1 MCAQVPPELVD
12 PTPLLTASRVTI
24 VAGKGGVGKTTV
36 TAVLARA
43 AADAGQRVLVVELDG
58 KPVLRELVDGLDCE
72 QISAPAALEDY
83 LREHGFGR
91 VAKRLSAS
99 GVIDVVATAAPG
111 IDDIVVLGKI
121 KQLERS
127 GKWDV
132 IVVDGPAA
140 GHAITFLTS
149 AAGLLGAVR
158 GGPVRAQATDVA
170 EMLGDPERS
179 QVVLVTLPET
189 TPVNEAVQTAY
200 ALEDRVGVKLG
211 PVVVNNVD
219 GLGAPARPRSRRRS
233 TSRGE
238 PSAAVL
244 TAAADFR
251 RARRAVQD
259 AEIARLG
266 EQLALEQWHLPML
279 PVAGLDAGDVAV
291 LAGSLWRPRDR
302 RRSCSTTSSTGA
314 EVIVCCGSGGVGKTT
329 TAAVIGLEAARPR
342 PACRRR
348 DDRPGPPPGRRAR
361 PPRRP
366 RRRAAGDRPAGPAG
380 SGELW
385 AMMLDTASAFDG
397 VVRRNAADSDQAER
411 ILANPFYRNI
421 SGALSGTQE
430 YMAAETLNL
439 LHDDERFDLVVVD
452 TPPSRN
458 ALDFLEAPSVL
469 ARFLDHRLFRLLM
482 LPARRG
488 MRVVNAA
495 TQPML
500 RAIGKVVGSDVLA
513 DAVAF
518 FQAFAGMEA
527 GFRERAE
534 AVMELLRS
542 DVTRYV
548 VVASPHR
555 DTVTEAVWFAGK
567 LADHGIEQRRRRRQ
581 PRAPGVRAGTAP
593 RMPSPPRPSRP
604 PPAVDDDLAAL
615 WTNLAELRA
624 LAAAAAAELAPLAE
638 LLGPLADVPLLAG
651 DVHDL
656 EGLGEIRRHLF
667 GDRGLTGGSLAHRAR
682 AAGDGCDVDRRR
694 GHGRHR

>member
-1 MCAQVPPELVD
+1 M
-12 PTPLLTASRVTI
+12 T
-24 VAGKGGVGKTTV
+24 
-36 TAVLARA
+36 
-43 AADAGQRVLVVELDG
+43 
-58 KPVLRELVDGLDCE
+58 PVLDDV
-72 QISAPAALEDY
+72 LE
-83 LREHGFGR
+83 
-91 VAKRLSAS
+91 
-99 GVIDVVATAAPG
+99 
-111 IDDIVVLGKI
+111 
-121 KQLERS
+121 
-127 GKWDV
+127 
-132 IVVDGPAA
+132 
-140 GHAITFLTS
+140 
-149 AAGLLGAVR
+149 
-158 GGPVRAQATDVA
+158 
-170 EMLGDPERS
+170 
-179 QVVLVTLPET
+179 
-189 TPVNEAVQTAY
+189 
-200 ALEDRVGVKLG
+200 
-211 PVVVNNVD
+211 
-219 GLGAPARPRSRRRS
+219 
-233 TSRGE
+233 
-238 PSAAVL
+238 
-244 TAAADFR
+244 
-251 RARRAVQD
+251 
-259 AEIARLG
+259 
-266 EQLALEQWHLPML
+266 
-279 PVAGLDAGDVAV
+279 
-291 LAGSLWRPRDR
+291 
-302 RRSCSTTSSTGA
+302 GA

-329 TAAVIGLEAARPR
+329 TAAVIGLEAANRGLR
-342 PACRRR
+342 AVVVTIDPARRLA
-348 DDRPGPPPGRRAR
+348 DALGLPDGLGAEPQAIALPE
-361 PPRRP
+361 
-366 RRRAAGDRPAGPAG
+366 PAG

-518 FQAFAGMEA
+518 FQAFAGMEG

-534 AVMELLRS
+534 AVMGLLRS

-567 LADHGIEQRRRRRQ
+567 LADHGIEHVAGVANRVH
-581 PRAPGVRAGTAP
+581 PAFGPGSTEDAVTAAASATAGGDA
-593 RMPSPPRPSRP
+593 
-604 PPAVDDDLAAL
+604 DLAAL

-624 LAAAAAAELAPLAE
+624 LAAAAAAELAPLIE

-656 EGLGEIRRHLF
+656 DGLGEISRHMFSAATDWLACTACTCCWRRMR
-667 GDRGLTGGSLAHRAR
+667 RGSSTRSRPPSVIPRRRSSSARR
-682 AAGDGCDVDRRR
+682 AARWPASSRHV
-694 GHGRHR
+694 GRSTSPCSTCRSARWAGWP

>member
-1 MCAQVPPELVD
+1 M
-12 PTPLLTASRVTI
+12 T
-24 VAGKGGVGKTTV
+24 
-36 TAVLARA
+36 
-43 AADAGQRVLVVELDG
+43 
-58 KPVLRELVDGLDCE
+58 PVLDDV
-72 QISAPAALEDY
+72 LE
-83 LREHGFGR
+83 
-91 VAKRLSAS
+91 
-99 GVIDVVATAAPG
+99 
-111 IDDIVVLGKI
+111 
-121 KQLERS
+121 
-127 GKWDV
+127 
-132 IVVDGPAA
+132 
-140 GHAITFLTS
+140 
-149 AAGLLGAVR
+149 
-158 GGPVRAQATDVA
+158 
-170 EMLGDPERS
+170 
-179 QVVLVTLPET
+179 
-189 TPVNEAVQTAY
+189 
-200 ALEDRVGVKLG
+200 
-211 PVVVNNVD
+211 
-219 GLGAPARPRSRRRS
+219 
-233 TSRGE
+233 
-238 PSAAVL
+238 
-244 TAAADFR
+244 
-251 RARRAVQD
+251 
-259 AEIARLG
+259 
-266 EQLALEQWHLPML
+266 
-279 PVAGLDAGDVAV
+279 
-291 LAGSLWRPRDR
+291 
-302 RRSCSTTSSTGA
+302 GA

-329 TAAVIGLEAARPR
+329 TAAVIGLEAANRGLR
-342 PACRRR
+342 AVVVTIDPARRLA
-348 DDRPGPPPGRRAR
+348 DALGLPDGLGAEPQAIALPE
-361 PPRRP
+361 
-366 RRRAAGDRPAGPAG
+366 PAG

-518 FQAFAGMEA
+518 FQAFAGMEG

-534 AVMELLRS
+534 AVMGLLRS

-567 LADHGIEQRRRRRQ
+567 LADHGIEHVAGVANRVH
-581 PRAPGVRAGTAP
+581 PAFGPGSTEDAVTAAATATAGGDA
-593 RMPSPPRPSRP
+593 
-604 PPAVDDDLAAL
+604 DLAAL

-656 EGLGEIRRHLF
+656 EGLGEISRHMF
-667 GDRGLTGGSLAHRAR
+667 S
-682 AAGDGCDVDRRR
+682 VV
-694 GHGRHR
+694 